1 MCGRKSARA
10 KEKEAEMCEPHPS
23 CEGVLCDEVERTK
36 TLNGAK

>member
-10 KEKEAEMCEPHPS
+10 KEIEEEMCEPHPS
-23 CEGVLCDEVERTK
+23 CEGVLCDGVERTK